1 MLFTVDDDTVIDATH
16 RGSSARWINHSCGPN
31 CEAIEEDGRIF
42 IETIRAV
49 RPGEELSYD
58 YNLTLDEPHTP
69 AVKRAHACLCGSKS
83 CRGTILGKKR

>member
-1 MLFTVDDDTVIDATH
+1 
-16 RGSSARWINHSCGPN
+16 
-31 CEAIEEDGRIF
+31 
-42 IETIRAV
+42 V